1 MGLEQLRK
9 EWESIAFKFKEPC
22 GEFRKLEKEYFQ
34 KFLEVLK
41 DEKELHHG
49 DGLWQ
54 PEFIARDNLRLLDLQ
69 SNAKEAY
76 NTGWRGKSFYWWDK

>member
-9 EWESIAFKFKEPC
+9 EWESIVFKFKEPC
-22 GEFRKLEKEYFQ
+22 AEFRKLEKEYFQ

-69 SNAKEAY
+69 GNAKEAY

>member
-54 PEFIARDNLRLLDLQ
+54 PEFIARNNLRLLDLQ
-69 SNAKEAY
+69 GNAKEAY
-76 NTGWRGKSFYWWDK
+76 NIGWRGKSFYWWDK